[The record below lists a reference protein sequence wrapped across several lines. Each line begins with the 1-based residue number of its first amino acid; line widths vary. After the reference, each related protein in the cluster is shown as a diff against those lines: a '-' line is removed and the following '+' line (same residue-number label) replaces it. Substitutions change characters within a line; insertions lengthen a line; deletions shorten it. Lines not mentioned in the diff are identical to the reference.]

1 MTHSQGMQLLD
12 TQSTQGHVI
21 HRPTPARAVATPTA
35 PIPDA
40 TPRMARPAKLR
51 LDPKHVEDLEWT
63 IPTQFPAQET
73 DVSEV
78 SVDIYQANLTDA
90 HETKAE
96 MTTGKSENIQTT
108 PSWFWS
114 ITEKLKQGFRQRV
127 NSVDI
132 MAPLA
137 ILDQPL

>member
-1 MTHSQGMQLLD
+1 MS
-12 TQSTQGHVI
+12 
-21 HRPTPARAVATPTA
+21 
-35 PIPDA
+35 PDY
-40 TPRMARPAKLR
+40 TKFGRPAKLR

-137 ILDQPL
+137 ISDQPL

>member
-1 MTHSQGMQLLD
+1 MWKTWNGQFL
-12 TQSTQGHVI
+12 
-21 HRPTPARAVATPTA
+21 HR
-35 PIPDA
+35 
-40 TPRMARPAKLR
+40 
-51 LDPKHVEDLEWT
+51 
-63 IPTQFPAQET
+63 FPAQET

-78 SVDIYQANLTDA
+78 SVDICQANLTDA

-114 ITEKLKQGFRQRV
+114 ITEKLKQGFCQRV

-137 ILDQPL
+137 MSDQPL